1 MEKII
6 FFGGSS
12 IFAVPAL
19 RELAENFEIALVVTN
34 PEKPF
39 GRKQEPKPS
48 MVEDRA
54 DKLGLPVINVEKF
67 TDDII
72 NKIKKIRP
80 DFFVIVDY
88 GKIIPQTLL
97 DIPKM
102 GAINVHPSP
111 LPKYRGASPL
121 QTAILN
127 GDKETA
133 FSIMLIDD
141 KVDHGPI
148 LAQKKVE
155 ILPGE
160 TYGTLYKRLSELYP
174 AFLIETL
181 KKYLSGEIKP
191 IPQDD
196 SRASFTKFLNR
207 EDGKIN
213 WSKSA
218 EEIERMV
225 RAYNPWPGTY
235 FHSRDLS
242 RGASAKWEGEN
253 LIRIKISKTSFL
265 EKNYPDKNSG
275 DLFKTPDN
283 QLAAKCGSGVLIL
296 DQVQPEG
303 KRPMPG
309 EEFARGYLKP

>member
-1 MEKII
+1 MKEKII

-19 RELAENFEIALVVTN
+19 KELAENFKIALVVTN

-48 MVEDRA
+48 MVENCA
-54 DKLGLPVINVEKF
+54 NKLGLPVINIEKF
-67 TDDII
+67 TDDIF
-72 NKIKKIRP
+72 NKIKKIQP

-97 DIPKM
+97 NIPKI

-133 FSIMLIDD
+133 FSIMLID
-141 KVDHGPI
+141 KQIDHGPI

-155 ILPGE
+155 IFPGE
-160 TYGTLYKRLSELYP
+160 TYGSLYKRLSELYP
-174 AFLIETL
+174 VFLVETM
-181 KKYLSGEIKP
+181 KKHLSGEIKP
-191 IPQDD
+191 VPQDD
-196 SRASFTKFLNR
+196 SKASFTKFLNR
-207 EDGKIN
+207 EDGKID
-213 WSKSA
+213 WLESA

-225 RAYNPWPGTY
+225 RAYDPWPGTY
-235 FHSRDLS
+235 TEF
-242 RGASAKWEGEN
+242 KN
-253 LIRIKISKTSFL
+253 KKIKILQCHPERAERAEGSHAPGQFFTF
-265 EKNYPDKNSG
+265 DKH
-275 DLFKTPDN
+275 
-283 QLAAKCGSGVLIL
+283 LAAKCGKGVLIL
-296 DQVQPEG
+296 DKIQPEG
-303 KRPMPG
+303 KRPMSG
-309 EEFARGYLKP
+309 EEFARGYLKNS